1 MHYLKGPIEI
11 RPSQAE
17 DASAFRDR
25 LRAEDEREIHIF
37 GHKDVES
44 CLNFGHLQSVE
55 SYTILY
61 KGVPAA
67 MFGLCPRTLLGSD
80 ANVWFLGTPDMC
92 HIKKT
97 FMKLSRLCI
106 GEWLNK
112 YPVLWNIVPVDYEK
126 SLKWLKW
133 LGADMRPLF
142 INGAKFNIISFV
154 KA

>member
-1 MHYLKGPIEI
+1 MHYLKGPVEI
-11 RPSQAE
+11 RASKAE
-17 DASAFRDR
+17 DATAFTGK

-44 CLNFGHLQSVE
+44 CLRFGYLQSVE

-67 MFGLCPRTLLGSD
+67 MFGLVPRSLLGSD
-80 ANVWFLGTPDMC
+80 ACVWFLGTAEMC

-97 FMKLSRLCI
+97 FMKLSRFCI

-112 YPVLWNIVPVDYEK
+112 YPVLWNIVPADYEK
-126 SLKWLKW
+126 SLKWLRW
-133 LGADMRPLF
+133 LGADMREVF
-142 INGAKFNIISFV
+142 IKGEKFNIISFAKV
-154 KA
+154 